1 MGNCSSVTAPPINET
16 EILPYLEA
24 HLERGSKPP
33 RHAANGVSEV
43 PPQPLQEPTDRAAE
57 WTNLPDDL
65 LRKILEMVIDSRT
78 LGRAAQ
84 LSKRWRVLAAAV
96 EMELDLT
103 RWHVK
108 ERGASR
114 LPFGHKHFLA
124 GIFKP
129 QEADDPDPH
138 PHGEWRWL
146 TGMPD
151 GALRLKMAEELG
163 SRIIEMRGNRHCLL
177 RKYFHALKCEEE
189 EQGETNEEV
198 RRFLE
203 EARRDS
209 LPHCFQCAIPC
220 RPTPEGTGT
229 QDADGDHT
237 AKQCERHPRCG
248 FALCMSC
255 HRYNMSADSYGY
267 GEPGPASFRSYC
279 YFCTGRTKNMCADG
293 DEWG

>member
-43 PPQPLQEPTDRAAE
+43 PPQPLQE
-57 WTNLPDDL
+57 
-65 LRKILEMVIDSRT
+65 
-78 LGRAAQ
+78 
-84 LSKRWRVLAAAV
+84 
-96 EMELDLT
+96 
-103 RWHVK
+103 WHVK

-163 SRIIEMRGNRHCLL
+163 SRQL
-177 RKYFHALKCEEE
+177 R
-189 EQGETNEEV
+189 
-198 RRFLE
+198 
-203 EARRDS
+203 
-209 LPHCFQCAIPC
+209 
-220 RPTPEGTGT
+220 
-229 QDADGDHT
+229 
-237 AKQCERHPRCG
+237 
-248 FALCMSC
+248 
-255 HRYNMSADSYGY
+255 
-267 GEPGPASFRSYC
+267 
-279 YFCTGRTKNMCADG
+279 
-293 DEWG
+293 